1 MEEQARAARGG
12 RVRLAERSG
21 SFFRD
26 LIPVETD
33 EWGPVLL
40 ATFYGFCILFSY
52 YIIRPVRDEISTVD
66 RGNLQLLWTAVFFV
80 MVGAVSLY
88 SLVVSKLSR
97 GVFIPLANRFF
108 ALNLILF
115 FAALELLPLEA
126 RPWID
131 RVFYVWTSVFALF
144 VVTVYWGFVVDLF
157 RNQQGKRVFGF
168 IAVGSSVGGIAG
180 SLLTSLI
187 AEVVPT
193 FVLLLIA
200 VVPLEVASWMAWL
213 LHRKAGEGV
222 GALRGE
228 GPGRISGTAWSGI
241 RVVFQSPYL
250 RRIALYIF
258 LMTFAST
265 VLYFQQAEMVGEAIA
280 DRGVRT
286 AFLARIDLAVNILT
300 IGGQGLL
307 AAHLIRW
314 FGVGGALAFLPA
326 LAMVGFIV
334 LGTYPFL
341 AVLAI
346 VQVLY
351 RAGRYALARPAREV
365 LFTVVGREER
375 YKSKAFIDAAVYRGG
390 DTLSGWIYAGLG
402 VLGFGVGAIALIAA
416 PVMAVW
422 GGVGLVLGRAQEER
436 AAGSEEEEELGSV
449 AAPAAGG
456 AGD

>member
-1 MEEQARAARGG
+1 MEEQARSP
-12 RVRLAERSG
+12 RS
-21 SFFRD
+21 FLRD
-26 LIPVETD
+26 LIPVEPE

-40 ATFYGFCILFSY
+40 ATFYGFCILLSY
-52 YIIRPVRDEISTVD
+52 YIIRPVRDEISAAD

-80 MVGAVSLY
+80 MIGAVSLY
-88 SLVVSKLSR
+88 SALVSRLSR

-115 FAALELLPLEA
+115 FAALELLPVEA

-157 RNQQGKRVFGF
+157 RSQQGKRVFGF
-168 IAVGSSVGGIAG
+168 IAVGSSVGGIVG
-180 SLLTSLI
+180 SLFTSLV
-187 AEVVPT
+187 ANAVPT
-193 FVLLLIA
+193 FVLLLVA

-213 LHRKAGEGV
+213 LHRKAGRSR
-222 GALRGE
+222 GALRSE
-228 GPGRISGTAWSGI
+228 GPGRIAGTAWSGI

-250 RRIALYIF
+250 RRIAFYIF
-258 LMTFAST
+258 LMTFASA
-265 VLYFQQAEMVGEAIA
+265 VIYFQQAEMVGEAIA
-280 DRGVRT
+280 ERGART
-286 AFLARIDLAVNILT
+286 VFLARIDLAVNILT

-314 FGVGGALAFLPA
+314 FGVGVALAFLPA
-326 LAMVGFIV
+326 LALVGFLV
-334 LGTYPFL
+334 LGTYPLL
-341 AVLAI
+341 AVLVAL
-346 VQVLY
+346 QVLY

-390 DTLSGWIYAGLG
+390 DLVSGWVYAGLAWIG
-402 VLGFGVGAIALIAA
+402 LGVGAISLVAV

-422 GGVGLVLGRAQEER
+422 AGVGLFLGKAQEER
-436 AAGSEEEEELGSV
+436 ALDPGEEEIVPAG
-449 AAPAAGG
+449 APAGG
-456 AGD
+456 